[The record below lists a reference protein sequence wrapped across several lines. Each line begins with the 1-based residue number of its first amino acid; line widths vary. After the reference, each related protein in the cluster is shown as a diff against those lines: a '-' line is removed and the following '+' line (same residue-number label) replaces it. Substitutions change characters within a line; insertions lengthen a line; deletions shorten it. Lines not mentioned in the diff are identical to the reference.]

1 MDVAKFLEAPIRSN
15 PRRESQPSL
24 LSTLLPPTPREATSP
39 ASQSASPSSSF
50 SVADAIS
57 RSEFDFTPADS
68 VHPVSSATRSQWPT
82 ELGTPEQQTAEEP
95 HQKLESEQSDD
106 ATKPKRIIK
115 AACSA
120 CRKRKAKTD
129 LGLSFLKQCDGK
141 RPSCTSCIT
150 KRRSCQYSAEEGVS
164 SQMVTKRRLEGYGV
178 VLQLVRDAEPEERE
192 LILQDLRR
200 PGDLGEIVMAIQKKW
215 TSRHKSEDLVTF

>member
-15 PRRESQPSL
+15 PRRESQPWS
-24 LSTLLPPTPREATSP
+24 LSTLLPLAPRETTSP
-39 ASQSASPSSSF
+39 ASQSASPSTSF
-50 SVADAIS
+50 PEADAIS

-68 VHPVSSATRSQWPT
+68 VHSVSSATRSQWPT

-95 HQKLESEQSDD
+95 HQNLESEQSDG
-106 ATKPKRIIK
+106 ATKPKRIVK

-120 CRKRKAKTD
+120 CRKRKAK
-129 LGLSFLKQCDGK
+129 CDGK
-141 RPSCTSCIT
+141 RPACTSCTT
-150 KRRSCQYSAEEGVS
+150 KRRSCQYAAEEGVS
-164 SQMVTKRRLEGYGV
+164 SQAVTRRRLRGYGA

-215 TSRHKSEDLVTF
+215 TPRHKSEDLVTF

>member
-15 PRRESQPSL
+15 PRRESQPWSL
-24 LSTLLPPTPREATSP
+24 SALLPPTPRETTSP

-50 SVADAIS
+50 SEADAIS

-82 ELGTPEQQTAEEP
+82 ELGTPEQQTAGEP
-95 HQKLESEQSDD
+95 HQNLESELMVQRNERGSLLETELD
-106 ATKPKRIIK
+106 
-115 AACSA
+115 
-120 CRKRKAKTD
+120 
-129 LGLSFLKQCDGK
+129 LSFLKQCDGK
-141 RPSCTSCIT
+141 RPACTRCTT
-150 KRRSCQYSAEEGVS
+150 KRKACQYAAEEGLS
-164 SQMVTKRRLEGYGV
+164 SHMVTKRRLEGYGA

>member
-1 MDVAKFLEAPIRSN
+1 MDVARFLETPIRTN
-15 PRRESQPSL
+15 PRRESQPWS
-24 LSTLLPPTPREATSP
+24 LSTLLPPTPRETTSP
-39 ASQSASPSSSF
+39 ASLSAVSSSSF
-50 SVADAIS
+50 SEADAIS

-68 VHPVSSATRSQWPT
+68 VHPVSSAARSQWPIK
-82 ELGTPEQQTAEEP
+82 LGTPGQQTAEEL
-95 HQKLESEQSDD
+95 HQILESQRSDG
-106 ATKPKRIIK
+106 AMKRKRIVK

-120 CRKRKAKTD
+120 CRKAKAKTN
-129 LGLSFLKQCDGK
+129 LGLSFLKQCDGR
-141 RPSCTSCIT
+141 RPSCTSCTT

-164 SQMVTKRRLEGYGV
+164 SQMVTKRRLEGHGV

-200 PGDLGEIVMAIQKKW
+200 PGDLGDIVMAIQKKW

>member
-15 PRRESQPSL
+15 PRRESQPWS
-24 LSTLLPPTPREATSP
+24 LSTLLPPTPRETTSP

-57 RSEFDFTPADS
+57 RSEFDSIPADS
-68 VHPVSSATRSQWPT
+68 VHSVSSATRSQWPT

-95 HQKLESEQSDD
+95 HQNLESEQNDG
-106 ATKPKRIIK
+106 ATKPKRIVK

-120 CRKRKAKTD
+120 CRKRKAK
-129 LGLSFLKQCDGK
+129 CDGK
-141 RPSCTSCIT
+141 RPACTSCTT
-150 KRRSCQYSAEEGVS
+150 KRRSCQYAAEEGVS
-164 SQMVTKRRLEGYGV
+164 SQAVTRRRLQGYGA

-215 TSRHKSEDLVTF
+215 TPRHKSEDLVTF

>member
-15 PRRESQPSL
+15 PRRESQPWSL
-24 LSTLLPPTPREATSP
+24 SALLPPTPRETTSP

-50 SVADAIS
+50 SEADAIS

-82 ELGTPEQQTAEEP
+82 ELGTPEQQTAGEP
-95 HQKLESEQSDD
+95 HQNLESEQIDG
-106 ATKPKRIIK
+106 ATKRKRIVK
-115 AACSA
+115 AACL
-120 CRKRKAKTD
+120 TELD
-129 LGLSFLKQCDGK
+129 LSFLKQCDGK
-141 RPSCTSCIT
+141 RPACTRCTT
-150 KRRSCQYSAEEGVS
+150 KRKACQYAAEEGLS
-164 SQMVTKRRLEGYGV
+164 SHMVTKRRLEGYGA